1 MPIHKTIHQFTVCI
15 VLYKKV
21 QFVRKFL
28 WYLFNGMP
36 LLAEWRKTVDI
47 QFFGG
52 MYAQFGK
59 HASLYFCPLFPIFW
73 ALCNWWI
80 FHLSSKLCQKYLV
93 TKYFGTI
100 SLITM
105 KEWDLAL
112 EKLVQDPS
120 LKNFLYCMRP
130 GKCFYMYK
138 YYQTNNDHFQVKKLH
153 LWNLKYGLFYGNLI
167 PLPAVVI
174 RLVGNNNHHFRWVIH
189 DSANIILFLLKGC
202 CAEV

>member
-1 MPIHKTIHQFTVCI
+1 MECPSYSRMKKKCWYSIFWRYVCVIWQTRKSIFLHSFPHFLSTLPLMNISSSIKI
-15 VLYKKV
+15 VPKV
-21 QFVRKFL
+21 FGNKIL
-28 WYLFNGMP
+28 WY
-36 LLAEWRKTVDI
+36 
-47 QFFGG
+47 
-52 MYAQFGK
+52 Y
-59 HASLYFCPLFPIFW
+59 
-73 ALCNWWI
+73 
-80 FHLSSKLCQKYLV
+80 
-93 TKYFGTI
+93 
-100 SLITM
+100 ITM
-105 KEWDLAL
+105 NEGDLAL

-130 GKCFYMYK
+130 GKCFYMYI

>member
-1 MPIHKTIHQFTVCI
+1 MHSAVQKSSICEKVFVIFVQWNEEKVLIFNFLEVCMCNLANTQVYIFALFSTFFEHFAIDEYFIFHQNCAKSIWLQNTL
-15 VLYKKV
+15 VLYHNEG
-21 QFVRKFL
+21 R
-28 WYLFNGMP
+28 G
-36 LLAEWRKTVDI
+36 
-47 QFFGG
+47 
-52 MYAQFGK
+52 
-59 HASLYFCPLFPIFW
+59 
-73 ALCNWWI
+73 
-80 FHLSSKLCQKYLV
+80 
-93 TKYFGTI
+93 
-100 SLITM
+100 
-105 KEWDLAL
+105 DLAL

-120 LKNFLYCMRP
+120 LKKFLYCMRP
-130 GKCFYMYK
+130 WKCFYMYI